1 MKTYEEM
8 AARVLARRDQAAAE
22 KKRLRRRCKQC
33 VSVAA
38 CCGLAVLLGV
48 GLAKD
53 GPVGG
58 PEDTALAGQNRLEIS
73 REEPEENGQD
83 GGQNV
88 QKPEE
93 LPAETA
99 EGSYADGNSAAR
111 APETAAVFGGCY
123 LDDHGAFVV
132 VLTVDTPETRRAV
145 CQALGVAE
153 VSAVFVPGDYSL
165 AYLTQ
170 VQERIGLAMQRGD
183 LPFVTASGVYEPLN
197 RIKVSVTTEKQ
208 EDLEKLRALDP
219 LGGALVIEE
228 AGERAMEEVAEA
240 GA

>member
-22 KKRLRRRCKQC
+22 KKRLRRRCRRC

-58 PEDTALAGQNRLEIS
+58 VEDTALAGQNRLEIS
-73 REEPEENGQD
+73 REEPGENGQD
-83 GGQNV
+83 SGQNV

-93 LPAETA
+93 LPAE
-99 EGSYADGNSAAR
+99 GIYADGNSAAR

-145 CQALGVAE
+145 CQALGVSA

-228 AGERAMEEVAEA
+228 AGERAMEDVAEA

>member
-22 KKRLRRRCKQC
+22 KKRLQRKCKRC
-33 VSVAA
+33 VSVVA

-58 PEDTALAGQNRLEIS
+58 PEDTALAGQNHLEIS
-73 REEPEENGQD
+73 QEEHGENGQD
-83 GGQNV
+83 SGQNV

-93 LPAETA
+93 LPAE
-99 EGSYADGNSAAR
+99 GIYADGNSAAR

-170 VQERIGLAMQRGD
+170 VQERIGSAMQRGD

-197 RIKVSVTTEKQ
+197 RIKVNVTTEKQ

-228 AGERAMEEVAEA
+228 AGERAMEDVAEA